1 MLTRGRSNL
10 PAMRENIGAADAVD
24 GTNENEKRKVNPSHS
39 SRRTKRSND
48 VAKVNAE
55 QPKSKPNFDAD
66 DSPNTQKSPRK
77 LKRTATVTKQDTK
90 RTKSVP
96 SKSKPPKSKPLGGAQ
111 QESPS
116 QVRMAENGG
125 EALTFNNAIERV
137 LAVNY
142 VDVQKRL
149 KLLYP
154 AKCIQSLVTC
164 HKEHVRNLVRNQLIV
179 LVCVSVN
186 FE

>member
-55 QPKSKPNFDAD
+55 QPKSKPNVDAD

-77 LKRTATVTKQDTK
+77 LKRTATVTKQDAK
-90 RTKSVP
+90 RT
-96 SKSKPPKSKPLGGAQ
+96 KSKPPKSKPLDGAQ
-111 QESPS
+111 QESRS

-125 EALTFNNAIERV
+125 EALTFNNAIEQV
-137 LAVNY
+137 LAANY

-164 HKEHVRNLVRNQLIV
+164 HKEHVRNLVRNYLIV
-179 LVCVSVN
+179 LLCLIVN